1 MPVKRLIPKVFL
13 AVFLMLI
20 WKVGFAQ
27 DYIKLLQKGVTSADS
42 SDYFFSLAKSQIKND
57 ADQAEFDFAKNA
69 YFSDHG
75 ILDSS
80 IYYGEKA
87 LTYFRQVNELNK
99 MIYVRNNM
107 AKAYRTTGNYELA
120 IELLFETLP
129 LAEDLKS
136 LNWQGWLLQSIAN
149 NYHDFSSYEKGVFY
163 GKKSHEISLQNLEND
178 PMSVVWALNVI
189 AINYDDWGKYDS
201 ALFFHS
207 KVMELKSS
215 LDTLQIGFTYN
226 NIGNTLIKLNR
237 LEEAKPWIQTAIRIS
252 EINSESGISEDYDL
266 ATYYTNLGRINTKT
280 GNLKEAG
287 ETLTKG
293 KFYSLRSQSQEKIG
307 DNYEALYEFFK
318 NSQRPDSALFYHELL
333 TQLNDSIFNEKNAQL
348 ITETETKYQVAEKE
362 RILAEEKLKTQRITF
377 GAVALGIF
385 LMASIGIGFLT
396 VKQQKLKN
404 RQQQQ
409 EIEFQKIKAQVDI
422 QNRLQEQ
429 RFAISRDLH
438 DNIGV
443 QLTFII
449 LSVDQLKK
457 SLQPLSEKALH
468 SLDSIKTFTQTTII
482 ELRDTIWAMNRHEMN
497 FADLKE
503 RLWGFIEKAK
513 FSETVDFNLEMDEA
527 LEEMKLSSF
536 EGITI
541 YRIIQECVHNGFK
554 HAKAGKISISLRKKG
569 NEGLEI
575 QVEDDGKGFS
585 LEEAEFGN
593 GLLNLKKRVS
603 DLKGKIDIESTIH
616 KGTKIRIELPDHF
629 HDSTRNS

>member
-1 MPVKRLIPKVFL
+1 MAVLFL
-13 AVFLMLI
+13 FI
-20 WKVGFAQ
+20 WKVSIAQ
-27 DYIKLLQKGVTSADS
+27 ELRKALQKGVTSADS
-42 SDYFFSLAKSQIKND
+42 SEYYFSEAKSLIKSP
-57 ADQAEFDFAKNA
+57 ADQAEFEFAKNA
-69 YFSDHG
+69 FFSDHG
-75 ILDSS
+75 ILDSA

-107 AKAYRTTGNYELA
+107 AKAYRTTGNYEQA
-120 IELLFETLP
+120 IEVLFETLP
-129 LAEDLKS
+129 LAEELKS

-149 NYHDFSSYEKGVFY
+149 NYHDFSSFEKGVFY
-163 GKKSHEISLQNLEND
+163 GKKSYEISLQNLEND

-207 KVMELKSS
+207 KVLELKDR

-237 LEEAKPWIQTAIRIS
+237 LEEAKPWIKTAIKIS
-252 EINSESGISEDYDL
+252 EVNAETGISEDYDL

-280 GNLKEAG
+280 GNFKEAG
-287 ETLTKG
+287 EALNRG
-293 KFYSLRSQSQEKIG
+293 KMHSLRSQSQEKIG
-307 DNYEALYEFFK
+307 DNYEALYEYFK
-318 NSQRPDSALFYHELL
+318 NTQRADSALFYHELL
-333 TQLNDSIFNEKNAQL
+333 TQVNDSIFNEKNAQL

-362 RILAEEKLKTQRITF
+362 RVLAEEKLKNQRITF
-377 GAVALGIF
+377 GAAALGIF

-396 VKQQKLKN
+396 VKQQRLKN

-409 EIEFQKIKAQVDI
+409 EIEFQKVKAQVDI

-457 SLQPLSEKALH
+457 SFQPLSEKALQ
-468 SLDSIKTFTQTTII
+468 SLDSIKSFTQSTII
-482 ELRDTIWAMNRHEMN
+482 ELRDTIWAMNRPEMS
-497 FADLKE
+497 FADLRE

-513 FSETVDFNLEMDEA
+513 FSEDVAFSLELDED
-527 LEEMKLSSF
+527 LEELKLSSF

-541 YRIIQECVHNGFK
+541 YRIIQESVHNAFK
-554 HAKAGKISISLRKKG
+554 HAESGNITISLRKMKPG
-569 NEGLEI
+569 KIEI
-575 QVEDDGKGFS
+575 CVEDDGKGFFPDQAD
-585 LEEAEFGN
+585 LGN
-593 GLLNLKKRVS
+593 GLLNLRKRVS
-603 DLKGKIDIESTIH
+603 DLKGKIDIESTIQ

>member
-1 MPVKRLIPKVFL
+1 MSGKLLVSRVLLV
-13 AVFLMLI
+13 LMLL
-20 WKVGFAQ
+20 GFGQNANAQ
-27 DYIKLLQKGVTSADS
+27 ELNPLLRKAITSADS
-42 SDYFFSLAKSQIKND
+42 SEFYFSKAKSLVQSP

-69 YFSDHG
+69 YYSNLG
-75 ILDSS
+75 NLDSCI
-80 IYYGEKA
+80 IYGKKA
-87 LTYFRQVNELNK
+87 LPFFEKSKDLTKQ
-99 MIYVRNNM
+99 IYVRHNLG
-107 AKAYRTTGNYELA
+107 KAFRSSGQYEQA
-120 IELLFETLP
+120 IEVLFEALP
-129 LAEDLKS
+129 LAEELKS
-136 LNWQGWLLQSIAN
+136 ISWQGWLLQGISN
-149 NYHDFSSYEKGVFY
+149 NYHDFSGYEKGVYY
-163 GKKSHEISLQNLEND
+163 GKKSYEVLHQNLEQD
-178 PMSVVWALNVI
+178 PMSVVLALNTI

-207 KVMELKSS
+207 KVMDLKNS

-237 LEEAKPWIQTAIRIS
+237 LEEARPWIQTAIQIS
-252 EINSESGISEDYDL
+252 EINAESGNSEDYNL
-266 ATYYTNLGRINTKT
+266 ATYYTNLGRINSKT

-287 ETLTKG
+287 EALNRG
-293 KFYSLRSQSQEKIG
+293 KFYSIRSQSQEKIG
-307 DNYEALYEFFK
+307 DNYEALYEYFK
-318 NSQRPDSALFYHELL
+318 TIQRPDSALFYHELL
-333 TQLNDSIFNEKNAQL
+333 TRINDSIFNEKNAQL

-362 RILAEEKLKTQRITF
+362 RILAEEKLKNQRIRF
-377 GAVALGIF
+377 GAAVMGLF

-457 SLQPLSEKALH
+457 SFQPMGEKAIQR
-468 SLDSIKTFTQTTII
+468 LDLIKSFTQSTII
-482 ELRDTIWAMNRHEMN
+482 ELRDTIWAMNKTEMI
-497 FADLKE
+497 FGDLKE
-503 RLWGFIEKAK
+503 RLWSFIEKAR
-513 FSETVDFNLEMDEA
+513 FSDEVRFSFEMDES

-541 YRIIQECVHNGFK
+541 YRIIQESVHNAFK
-554 HAKAGKISISLRKKG
+554 HAEAENISISIQKAVHSG
-569 NEGLEI
+569 IEI
-575 QVEDDGKGFS
+575 RIEDDGKGFIM
-585 LEEAEFGN
+585 EKAEFGN
-593 GLLNLKKRVS
+593 GILNLQKRVS
-603 DLKGKIDIESTIH
+603 DLKGKIDIESTIR